1 MRHSGLLGV
10 DTVVSICYN
19 TRVPKTEVKM
29 WQEIEVLKVGNKVGM
44 VKVGRMSAVVWGS
57 GVAVIGATTA
67 EEVEMM
73 GSIWNSAVAEAKS
86 KK

>member
-19 TRVPKTEVKM
+19 SRVPKTEVKM

-44 VKVGRMSAVVWGS
+44 VIVGGMKAFEVGSKVAVVGAKTEDE
-57 GVAVIGATTA
+57 VA
-67 EEVEMM
+67 MM
-73 GSIWNSAVAEAKS
+73 GEIWNSAVAEAKS